1 MAVAAVSERASE
13 LEKIC
18 VRYHVE
24 RLDLFGSAAS
34 GGHREGASDLD
45 FLVEF
50 RPLPAGTYADAYFGL
65 LEALERLFGGP
76 VDLVV
81 DSAIRNPFFQQRVE
95 ETRTQIHAACGQ
107 EVPG

>member
-1 MAVAAVSERASE
+1 MTVAAVSERASE
-13 LEKIC
+13 LEKLC

-34 GGHREGASDLD
+34 GGHREGASDMD

-50 RPLPAGTYADAYFGL
+50 RPLPAGAYADAYFGL
-65 LEALERLFGGP
+65 LEDLERLFEGP

-81 DSAIRNPFFQQRVE
+81 DSAIRNPFFRQRVK
-95 ETRTQIHAACGQ
+95 ETRTQIYAACGQ
-107 EVPG
+107 EVPV

>member
-1 MAVAAVSERASE
+1 MTVAAVSARASE
-13 LEKIC
+13 LEKLC

-34 GGHREGASDLD
+34 GGHREGVSDLD

-50 RPLPAGTYADAYFGL
+50 RPLPAGAAYADAYFGL
-65 LEALERLFGGP
+65 LEALERLFEGS

-95 ETRTQIHAACGQ
+95 ETRT
-107 EVPG
+107 